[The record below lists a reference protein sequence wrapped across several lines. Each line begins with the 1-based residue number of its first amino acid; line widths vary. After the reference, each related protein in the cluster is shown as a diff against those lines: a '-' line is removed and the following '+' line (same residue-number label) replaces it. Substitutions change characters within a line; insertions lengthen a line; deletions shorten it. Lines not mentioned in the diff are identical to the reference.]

1 MSKDTR
7 QRLINIIINHHF
19 SSAGKKLQVGKIA
32 DEAGI
37 TRQAFH
43 RYYGD
48 LLGYI
53 KGDKSVGELLPSR
66 DQESVSDLLIGSRS
80 RVVELENELSDIKEK
95 HSTELKKILDKHIT
109 SLMNNDI
116 TLFETDDTRITLEKQ
131 TTLIQNYSEQIASL
145 KAQVTKSKIISTNES
160 MSSTIGSR
168 VVLDPK
174 LESAMASYKKDNNY
188 NTYLDSKDKEIAKL
202 LTKINS
208 FTNEKINLIIFIDK
222 HLCDL
227 SNFLKMLPPSKS
239 PEIVLRAPIFTAVEL
254 RNLIRKITAPLRISV
269 FIPDFISA
277 AEANAQR
284 AFRSANLPAEEIKLS
299 EKADHIYLTKG
310 IESVVYL
317 SAKNGK

>member
-1 MSKDTR
+1 MSNDTR

-19 SSAGKKLQVGKIA
+19 SSEGKKLQVGKIA

-53 KGDKSVGELLPSR
+53 KGDKPVGDLLPGS
-66 DQESVSDLLIGSRS
+66 DQKSISDLLIESKI
-80 RVVELENELSDIKEK
+80 RVIALENELFAIKER
-95 HSTELKKILDKHIT
+95 HNSELKKAIDKHVT

-116 TLFETDDTRITLEKQ
+116 TLFETDDVRITLEKQ
-131 TTLIQNYSEQIASL
+131 TTLIQNYSEQIANL
-145 KAQVTKSKIISTNES
+145 KAQITKSKIISTNES

-188 NTYLDSKDKEIAKL
+188 AAYLDSKDKEIAKL

-208 FTNEKINLIIFIDK
+208 FTDNKINLIIFIDK

-227 SNFLKMLPPSKS
+227 SNFLEMLPSPRS
-239 PEIVLRAPIFTAVEL
+239 PEIVLRAPIFTAIEL

-269 FIPDFISA
+269 LIPDFTST
-277 AEANAQR
+277 AEASAQR
-284 AFRSANLPAEEIKLS
+284 TFRSANLPIEEIKLS

>member
-1 MSKDTR
+1 MSNDTR

-19 SSAGKKLQVGKIA
+19 SSDGKKLQVGKIA

-53 KGDKSVGELLPSR
+53 KGDKAVGELLPDSN
-66 DQESVSDLLIGSRS
+66 QESVSDLLIKSKS
-80 RVVELENELSDIKEK
+80 HVIALENELFAIKES
-95 HSTELKKILDKHIT
+95 HNTELKKVLDKHIT

-116 TLFETDDTRITLEKQ
+116 SLFETDDIRVTLEKQ

-145 KAQVTKSKIISTNES
+145 KAQITKSKIISTNES

-174 LESAMASYKKDNNY
+174 LESAMASYIKDNNY
-188 NTYLDSKDKEIAKL
+188 DAYLDSKDKEIAKL

-208 FTNEKINLIIFIDK
+208 FTDKKINLIIFIDK
-222 HLCDL
+222 HLCGL
-227 SNFLKMLPPSKS
+227 SNFLEMLPPSRS
-239 PEIVLRAPIFTAVEL
+239 PEIVLRAPIFTAIEL
-254 RNLIRKITAPLRISV
+254 RNLISNITAPLRISV
-269 FIPDFISA
+269 FIPDFTST

-284 AFRSANLPAEEIKLS
+284 TFRSANLPIEEIKLS

-310 IESVVYL
+310 IDSVVYL

>member
-1 MSKDTR
+1 MINDTR
-7 QRLINIIINHHF
+7 QRLINVIIHHHF
-19 SSAGKKLQVGKIA
+19 SSTGKKLKVGKIA

-53 KGDKSVGELLPSR
+53 KGEKPVGELLPSSN
-66 DQESVSDLLIGSRS
+66 QESVSDLLIESQS
-80 RVVELENELSDIKEK
+80 RVVALENELSAIKDR
-95 HSTELKKILDKHIT
+95 HNTELKKTLDKHIT

-116 TLFETDDTRITLEKQ
+116 TLFETDDIRITLEKQ
-131 TTLIQNYSEQIASL
+131 TTLIQNYSEQIVSL
-145 KAQVTKSKIISTNES
+145 KAQITKSKIMSTNES

-174 LESAMASYKKDNNY
+174 LESAMASYKQDRDY
-188 NTYLDSKDKEIAKL
+188 NAYLDSKDKEIARL
-202 LTKINS
+202 LTKVNS
-208 FTNEKINLIIFIDK
+208 FTDNKNKLIIFIDK

-227 SNFLKMLPPSKS
+227 SNFLEMLPPSKS
-239 PEIVLRAPIFTAVEL
+239 SEIVLRAPIFTAIEL
-254 RNLIRKITAPLRISV
+254 RNLISKVTAPIRISV
-269 FIPDFISA
+269 FIPDFISV

-284 AFRSANLPAEEIKLS
+284 AFRSTNLPIEEIKLS

-310 IESVVYL
+310 IDSVVYFC
-317 SAKNGK
+317 AKNGK

>member
-19 SSAGKKLQVGKIA
+19 SSAGKRLQVGKIA
-32 DEAGI
+32 DEASI

-53 KGDKSVGELLPSR
+53 KGDKPVGELLPGG

-80 RVVELENELSDIKEK
+80 RVVELENELSAIKER
-95 HSTELKKILDKHIT
+95 HSTELKTILDKHTT

-116 TLFETDDTRITLEKQ
+116 TLLETDDTRITLEKQ
-131 TTLIQNYSEQIASL
+131 TTLIQNYSEQILSL
-145 KAQVTKSKIISTNES
+145 KAQITKSKIISTNES

-168 VVLDPK
+168 VVLNPK
-174 LESAMASYKKDNNY
+174 LDSAMASYKKDNNY
-188 NTYLDSKDKEIAKL
+188 NNYLDSKDKEISKL
-202 LTKINS
+202 LTKINN
-208 FTNEKINLIIFIDK
+208 FTDEKINLIIFIDK
-222 HLCDL
+222 HLCGL
-227 SNFLKMLPPSKS
+227 SNFLEMLPPSRS
-239 PEIVLRAPIFTAVEL
+239 PEIVLRAPIFTAIEL

-269 FIPDFISA
+269 FIPDFTSA
-277 AEANAQR
+277 AEASAQR
-284 AFRSANLPAEEIKLS
+284 AFRSANLPTEEIKLS

>member
-1 MSKDTR
+1 MSNDTR

-19 SSAGKKLQVGKIA
+19 SPDGKKLQVGKIA
-32 DEAGI
+32 DEAGV

-48 LLGYI
+48 LLGYV
-53 KGDKSVGELLPSR
+53 KGDKAAGELLPDSN
-66 DQESVSDLLIGSRS
+66 QESVSDLLIKSKNH
-80 RVVELENELSDIKEK
+80 VIALENELSAIKES
-95 HSTELKKILDKHIT
+95 HNTELKKVLDKHIT

-116 TLFETDDTRITLEKQ
+116 TLLETDDIRITLEKQ

-145 KAQVTKSKIISTNES
+145 KAQITKSKIISTNES
-160 MSSTIGSR
+160 MSSTTGSR

-174 LESAMASYKKDNNY
+174 LESAMASYIKDSNY
-188 NTYLDSKDKEIAKL
+188 DAYLDSKDKEIAKL

-208 FTNEKINLIIFIDK
+208 FTDKKINLIIFIDK
-222 HLCDL
+222 HLCGL
-227 SNFLKMLPPSKS
+227 SNFLEMLPPSRS
-239 PEIVLRAPIFTAVEL
+239 PEIVLRAPIFTAIEL
-254 RNLIRKITAPLRISV
+254 RNLISKITAPLRISV
-269 FIPDFISA
+269 FIPDFTST

-284 AFRSANLPAEEIKLS
+284 TFRSANLPIEEIKLS

-310 IESVVYL
+310 IDSVVYL